1 MHRTVSSEINLLVV
15 GDILLGAPEAEAL
28 FDKVRNVLKQGD
40 VVVGQVEWPHTRR
53 GQPSSTDFPAPA
65 ADPEHLKAFRNAG
78 FHVATVASNH
88 MFDQGQNGVEDTLA
102 VLKELGVV
110 TAGAGMNISEA
121 RKPAIIEK
129 SGVKVGVLAYNCVG
143 PRESWATPVK
153 AGTAHIH
160 VMTHYELEYASP
172 GSRPAEFS
180 FPHPDHIEE
189 MERDIQALR
198 AQADVVVVVFHKGMV
213 RIPVK
218 LAHYERT
225 ICRAAIDAGADAV
238 IGHHAHVLRGVEV
251 YKGRPI
257 YHGINHFVVSYADPS
272 RAQVTAGGVNMHDR
286 HAFRKAFRE
295 PSPNDRDPNSNFR
308 FAVEARNTM
317 IATLKL
323 SKRGVETAGFIP
335 CWINQ
340 EEQPEPFGKHHARGI
355 EIVKYVTDI
364 TRGIGSDATF
374 AWEGNERVTFFQRE
388 AHQQSR

>member
-1 MHRTVSSEINLLVV
+1 MVDKTLEIDLMVV
-15 GDILLGAPEAEAL
+15 GDILLGAPEAEPL
-28 FDKVRNVLKQGD
+28 FDKARGLLKQGD

-65 ADPEHLKAFRNAG
+65 ADPEHLKAFKYAG
-78 FHVATVASNH
+78 FNVATVASNH

-102 VLKELGVV
+102 TLKELGIAA
-110 TAGAGMNISEA
+110 AGAGMNIAEA
-121 RKPAIIEK
+121 RKPAVVEK
-129 SGVKVGVLAYNCVG
+129 NGVKVGVLAYNCIG

-160 VMTHYELEYASP
+160 IMTHYELEYASP

-180 FPHPDHIEE
+180 FPHPDHVEE
-189 MERDIQALR
+189 MEKDIRELR
-198 AQADVVVVVFHKGMV
+198 KRVDVVVVVFHKGMV
-213 RIPVK
+213 RVPVK

-238 IGHHAHVLRGVEV
+238 LGHHAHVLRGVEV
-251 YKGRPI
+251 YKGCPI
-257 YHGINHFVVSYADPS
+257 YHGINHFIVSYADAS
-272 RAQVTAGGVNMHDR
+272 RAQVTTTGVNLHDR
-286 HAFRKAFRE
+286 HVFRKAFRE

-323 SKRGVETAGFIP
+323 SKKGVERAGFIP

-340 EEQPEPFGKHHARGI
+340 EEQPQPFGKDEPRGQ
-355 EIVKYVTDI
+355 EVVKYVEDI
-364 TRGIGSDATF
+364 TRGIGSDTTF
-374 AWEGNERVTFFQRE
+374 EWEGKDRVVFFDRKT
-388 AHQQSR
+388 HQQSR

>member
-1 MHRTVSSEINLLVV
+1 MTRTEIDLFVV
-15 GDILLGAPEAEAL
+15 GDILLGAPDAEPL
-28 FDKVRNVLKQGD
+28 FDKARAALKQGD
-40 VVVGQVEWPHTRR
+40 IVVGQVEWPHTLR

-65 ADPEHLKAFRNAG
+65 ADPGHLKAFRNAG
-78 FHVATVASNH
+78 FNVATVASNH

-102 VLKELGVV
+102 TLKELGIAA
-110 TAGAGMNISEA
+110 AGAGMNIAEA

-129 SGVKVGVLAYNCVG
+129 NGVKVGVLAYNCIG

-180 FPHPDHIEE
+180 FPHPDHVEE
-189 MERDIQALR
+189 MEKDIQALR
-198 AQADVVVVVFHKGMV
+198 KQADVVVVVFHKGMV

-238 IGHHAHVLRGVEV
+238 LGHHAHVLRGVEV
-251 YKGRPI
+251 YKDRPI
-257 YHGINHFVVSYADPS
+257 YHGINHFVVSYAATS
-272 RAQVTAGGVNMHDR
+272 RAQVTTGGVNLHDR

-323 SKRGVETAGFIP
+323 SRRGVEKAGFIP

-340 EEQPEPFGKHHARGI
+340 EEQPQPFGKDDVRGV
-355 EIVKYVTDI
+355 EVVKYVTDI
-364 TRGIGSDATF
+364 TRGIGSDAQFT
-374 AWEGNERVTFFQRE
+374 WQGGRVVFFDRN
-388 AHQQSR
+388 QQPKE